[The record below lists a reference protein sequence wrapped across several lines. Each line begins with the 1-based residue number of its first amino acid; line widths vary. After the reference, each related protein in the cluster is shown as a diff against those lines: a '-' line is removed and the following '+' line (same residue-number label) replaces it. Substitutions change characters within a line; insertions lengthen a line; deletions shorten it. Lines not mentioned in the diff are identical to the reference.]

1 MGGVSLEMS
10 IPLDEDN
17 FIEMECD
24 YCKNRFMLHRDV
36 YENEEHIN
44 FFCAICGLPNRINT
58 FFVSEVLELAQQ
70 KALNYMY
77 DEINRTLGKSIQK
90 INHSGFVKMTI
101 SKPKKEVG
109 KELYTPS
116 ENYVKCKKICCNI
129 DVKIRNIDKETGT
142 YCPICGGMT
151 ND

>member
-1 MGGVSLEMS
+1 MEKVSLEMS

-36 YENEEHIN
+36 YEDEEHIN
-44 FFCAICGLPNRINT
+44 FFCPICGFPNRINT
-58 FFVSEVLELAQQ
+58 FFVPEVLELAQQ

-77 DEINRTLGKSIQK
+77 DEINRTLGKSIKQ
-90 INHSGFVKMTI
+90 INRSGFVKMTMDI
-101 SKPKKEVG
+101 PKKEIER
-109 KELYTPS
+109 ELYAPS
-116 ENYVKCKKICCNI
+116 EDYVKCRKSCCNI
-129 DVKIRNIDKETGT
+129 DVKVRNIDKETGT
-142 YCPICGGMT
+142 YCPICGGMN

>member
-1 MGGVSLEMS
+1 MEENSLEMS

-36 YENEEHIN
+36 YEDEEHIN
-44 FFCAICGLPNRINT
+44 FFCPICGLPNRINT
-58 FFVSEVLELAQQ
+58 FFVPEVLELAQQ

-77 DEINRTLGKSIQK
+77 DEINRTLGKSIKQ
-90 INHSGFVKMTI
+90 INRSAFVKMTMN
-101 SKPKKEVG
+101 KPKKEVE

-116 ENYVKCKKICCNI
+116 EDYVKCKKNCCNI
-129 DVKIRNIDKETGT
+129 DVKVRNIDKETGT
-142 YCPICGGMT
+142 YCPICGGMN